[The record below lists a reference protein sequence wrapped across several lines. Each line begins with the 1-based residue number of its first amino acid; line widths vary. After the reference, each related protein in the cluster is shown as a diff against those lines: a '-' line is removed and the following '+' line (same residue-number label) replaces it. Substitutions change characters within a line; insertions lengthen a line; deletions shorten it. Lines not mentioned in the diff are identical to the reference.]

1 LASRPCQGISGDVWF
16 FAFQYSP
23 RSARKG
29 VCRESIP
36 RFSEGLPSEI
46 NALSNSGSGSGSD
59 LASPGIAQALLE
71 ALLEAMLEAS
81 PASSIVGSDG
91 CLLHLLE
98 AANFALFAL
107 DCCLAATRIL
117 SRSTRP

>member
-1 LASRPCQGISGDVWF
+1 
-16 FAFQYSP
+16 
-23 RSARKG
+23 
-29 VCRESIP
+29 VCRESTPPI
-36 RFSEGLPSEI
+36 SEGLPSEI
-46 NALSNSGSGSGSD
+46 NVLTNSGSGSGSD

-71 ALLEAMLEAS
+71 AVPEAMLEAS
-81 PASSIVGSDG
+81 PASPIVGNDG

-107 DCCLAATRIL
+107 DCCFAATRIL